1 MYTIKATKRFEKS
14 LKLCK
19 KRNYDLNL
27 LKEVIDTLQK
37 GEALLPKHQQH
48 KLTGNYKDCWECH
61 IKPDWPLVWKIYEQ
75 DLVLLLMDTGTH
87 SDLFG

>member
-48 KLTGNYKDCWECH
+48 KLTGN
-61 IKPDWPLVWKIYEQ
+61 
-75 DLVLLLMDTGTH
+75 
-87 SDLFG
+87 